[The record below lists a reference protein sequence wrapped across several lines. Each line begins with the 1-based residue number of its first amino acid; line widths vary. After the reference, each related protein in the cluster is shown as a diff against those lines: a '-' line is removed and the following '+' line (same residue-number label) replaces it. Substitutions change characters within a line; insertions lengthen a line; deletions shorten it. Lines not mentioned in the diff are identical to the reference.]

1 MEKSNAQTYAA
12 LDILKVD
19 QTIVLT
25 DEDGNTRSGFI
36 DEIAERLVIYMKM
49 PDELYVNSPA
59 NGTVFLAAVTTPRC
73 TYRFETN
80 FIASTPLPMKA
91 WYVEMPT
98 TVTRQQARHHVRIPM
113 PLVMRVKYQGSYGNW
128 KNAKETNL
136 FDLSGTGISFISDA
150 PVEQGAKVTVEV
162 DDLPLVGTLRAIAT
176 VKRCKEVE
184 TSTRTLYRIGCT
196 LDEHLVR
203 GQEDKL
209 IKALFQLQRE
219 FLQRG
224 LGV

>member
-1 MEKSNAQTYAA
+1 MSIRTAKTEAA
-12 LDILKVD
+12 LDILKID
-19 QTIVLT
+19 QTIVLM
-25 DEDGNTRSGFI
+25 DEEGKTFSGFI
-36 DEIAERLVIYMKM
+36 DEISARLVICMKM
-49 PDELYVNSPA
+49 PDEMYVNSPA
-59 NGTVFLAAVTTPRC
+59 QGTAYLAAVTTPRC
-73 TYRFETN
+73 TYRFETK

-91 WYVEMPT
+91 WYVAMPA

-113 PLVMRVKYQGSYGNW
+113 PLAMRVKYQGGYGNW

-136 FDLSGTGISFISDA
+136 FDLSGTGISFISDE

-176 VKRCKEVE
+176 VKRCNEVA
-184 TSTRTLYRIGCT
+184 TSTRTVYRVGCT
-196 LDEHLVR
+196 LDEHLER

-219 FLQRG
+219 FLQKG